1 MRLAWLRWF
10 SLGLVV
16 GLATLGLWLRVGHG
30 TRGVAVDFV
39 RQFESASV
47 RRPDRE
53 AFAVRDVIV
62 AGESKPSITV
72 QQPTRV
78 AWDLT
83 VPDHAWVETEVALLE
98 EAWTRAGDGVLF
110 RIGISL
116 DGRYD
121 ELVNQAVNPFARP
134 DDRRWIPVVVDLSAY
149 GGRAVSV
156 IFNTGPGV
164 EGNNRDNDLGVWGS
178 PRIVTR

>member
-1 MRLAWLRWF
+1 MRFAWLRWF
-10 SLGLVV
+10 SLGLIL
-16 GLATLGLWLRVGHG
+16 GLAALGLWWRVDHG
-30 TRGVAVDFV
+30 ARGVAVDFV
-39 RQFESASV
+39 RQFEAASV

-53 AFAVRDVIV
+53 AFAVRDVIIS
-62 AGESKPSITV
+62 GESKPSITV
-72 QQPTRV
+72 EQPTRM

-83 VPDHAWVETEVALLE
+83 VPDHAWVEAEVALRE

-121 ELVNQAVNPFARP
+121 ELLNQAVNPFGRP
-134 DDRRWIPVVVDLSAY
+134 DDRGWVPVAVDLSAY
-149 GGRAVSV
+149 AGRAVSV
-156 IFNTGPGV
+156 IFNTGPGL
-164 EGNNRDNDLGVWGS
+164 EGDNRANDLAVWGS